1 MLLALYIYIYI
12 SYTYSNYI
20 NIPTHTAWIF
30 IQSICSIHSRIL
42 PLKPQGD
49 QQKKYISFNKNNCY
63 KVSKH
68 FKLTWYVFNV
78 WIYQLEHLDLC
89 LVSQGLTFKFFL
101 LWVRASTGVGFWDP
115 KKTREPTT
123 RKNQT
128 FIPMCFGWVSMSVSK
143 NVIWFYVFTF
153 LDTLGDVSSQNEGC
167 PKPRKLSFDLKV
179 SGPPLFLR
187 HAEHLFIFL
196 FPKPTRKKT
205 KESNCWNIHAIQNQE
220 HKKNTQIQD

>member
-1 MLLALYIYIYI
+1 MTQNRLRNTLETKGRHFDTPSLRGAITAPLGMCWYIYI

-49 QQKKYISFNKNNCY
+49 QQKNDISFNKNSCY

-89 LVSQGLTFKFFL
+89 LVSQGLTFNFFL

-128 FIPMCFGWVSMSVSK
+128 FIPMCFG
-143 NVIWFYVFTF
+143 
-153 LDTLGDVSSQNEGC
+153 
-167 PKPRKLSFDLKV
+167 
-179 SGPPLFLR
+179 
-187 HAEHLFIFL
+187 
-196 FPKPTRKKT
+196 
-205 KESNCWNIHAIQNQE
+205 
-220 HKKNTQIQD
+220 